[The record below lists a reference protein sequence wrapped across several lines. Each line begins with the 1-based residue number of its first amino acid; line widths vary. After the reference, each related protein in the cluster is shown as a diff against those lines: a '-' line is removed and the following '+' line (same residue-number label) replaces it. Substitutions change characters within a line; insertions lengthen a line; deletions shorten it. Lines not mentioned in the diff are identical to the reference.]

1 MEPAAKRQRL
11 TIAKTFPAPVSVG
24 GNRSSSASTVRNV
37 PLSRPAPR
45 SGASSAMTLRPLNT
59 SGRKEGAGNDWA
71 KSLKPIPKADDSTT
85 ARKPLT
91 QSSTKGGK
99 PAAKGSG
106 KGETES
112 YTSNL
117 SKPALRRPSA
127 DSQPSATSARIVPRF
142 SDKPGKGS
150 ATKFPAA
157 KASMMSSNVGAAVP
171 KVTSAPGKLNP
182 ITRASVS
189 SSGKISNSGN
199 EVGKGSKIG
208 NSARAGDD
216 SPESGA
222 PKSFTPSKGAK
233 APGKPSGKAGKG
245 TAADSDDDSADAPAP
260 MLPGTRLGA
269 GAGKPS
275 AKATETRLG
284 PGPARE
290 VPRITG
296 GIKGPNAKED
306 VLSSKVAAK
315 PLAGRP
321 SGTNKRACKLCG
333 NNRMTEYWKQ
343 AETRECFCSICW
355 EKLQAK
361 EPSTLGLLL
370 GLEDMRDIG
379 VQLPIEVC

>member
-45 SGASSAMTLRPLNT
+45 TGANPGMTLRPLNT
-59 SGRKEGAGNDWA
+59 SGRKEG
-71 KSLKPIPKADDSTT
+71 DDSTS

-106 KGETES
+106 KGESET

-127 DSQPSATSARIVPRF
+127 DDDSQPSATSARIVPRF

-379 VQLPIEVC
+379 VQLPIEV